1 MKKLYLMPLAAVSVL
16 SDEDICTL
24 STGAEGN
31 AMEFIVDQTQF
42 S

>member
-1 MKKLYLMPLAAVSVL
+1 MKKLYLMPMAAVSVL

-31 AMEFIVDQTQF
+31 AMEFDMDQNQF